1 MKYPYYECFHYFHF
15 LIYFQDFEE
24 KQKRKRI
31 KICFSKDVSSEKGF
45 NSTAGDSQANSSN
58 PNIREETE
66 FSTSNFDSKSHA
78 GTELTNVSDENT
90 TSMADEVSK
99 S

>member
-1 MKYPYYECFHYFHF
+1 M